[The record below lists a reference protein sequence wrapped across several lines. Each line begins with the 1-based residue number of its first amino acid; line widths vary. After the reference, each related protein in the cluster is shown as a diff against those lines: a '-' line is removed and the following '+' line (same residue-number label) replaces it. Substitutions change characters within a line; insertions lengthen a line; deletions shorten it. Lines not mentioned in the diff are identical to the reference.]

1 MSCELPRDSLSKN
14 SSSCHPRE
22 GGRGEG
28 GVGKCWD
35 YRVTS
40 AHHNIHAG
48 AGSVPRC
55 QVTPQLWCSIQSHS
69 SLAGSCLQ
77 VLTLLSSSWGR
88 DASFDLLRDLCRAK
102 HLACPSHASGTL
114 TSPPWAHRK
123 CIQRRKCLCWNS
135 LHPLPSRGKRAPV
148 WPFHICH
155 SPWSETLITEAN
167 CKTSGLLCPS
177 PLFVALHYND
187 YRLTSMNCTSSKRWA
202 AMLYNI
208 VSHKANTEISNCL
221 IFYLKKIL

>member
-1 MSCELPRDSLSKN
+1 MLLDLIPACAFEECLCCSHQHELWVTQRQPKN
-14 SSSCHPRE
+14 RSSCHPRE

-35 YRVTS
+35 YRLTS

-55 QVTPQLWCSIQSHS
+55 QVPPKLWCSIQSHS

-102 HLACPSHASGTL
+102 HLACPSRALGTL

-123 CIQRRKCLCWNS
+123 CSQRRKCLCWNS
-135 LHPLPSRGKRAPV
+135 LHPFAKQRQEGPCLAFPHLPQPMK
-148 WPFHICH
+148 WNFDY
-155 SPWSETLITEAN
+155 WSKL
-167 CKTSGLLCPS
+167 
-177 PLFVALHYND
+177 
-187 YRLTSMNCTSSKRWA
+187 
-202 AMLYNI
+202 
-208 VSHKANTEISNCL
+208 
-221 IFYLKKIL
+221 